1 MFVVYQKESELG
13 RLTTL
18 THSTARSQIV
28 YVTER
33 HGHGSLINERFDV
46 DVGNAR

>member
-1 MFVVYQKESELG
+1 MFAVYQKESELG

-18 THSTARSQIV
+18 THSTARAQIV
-28 YVTER
+28 YMV
-33 HGHGSLINERFDV
+33 HGHGSSIEERSDV